1 MENLSLQDLIIL
13 SGAISQYK
21 KAYGPATERVKR
33 LEKKI
38 HKAILKSDVIS
49 NPLETLPGFMGTENA
64 PLK

>member
-13 SGAISQYK
+13 SGSISQYK
-21 KAYGPATERVKR
+21 KAYGTTERVKR

-38 HKAILKSDVIS
+38 HKAILKSDVVS